1 MTKVLL
7 KYLCTSLNCYFHI
20 FLIKIFMILI
30 SLKKKNI
37 TRDDFDILTNRY
49 KINYKGKES
58 VLSNR
63 IMKFEII

>member
-1 MTKVLL
+1 
-7 KYLCTSLNCYFHI
+7 
-20 FLIKIFMILI
+20 MILI

-37 TRDDFDILTNRY
+37 TCDDFDILTNRY
-49 KINYKGKES
+49 KINYNGKES